1 MNPFRIRKSSL
12 IILGLLFIGILTGC
26 NRPATVPPLNLYVDV
41 INSVDDTVIVALEN
55 PSKSS
60 LFVPAFWTGLVVL
73 QELPSGAWVELKY
86 PDNFQSII
94 STDDI
99 ITYSIPLDALDPGKY
114 ILVLQGRVGKDGV
127 PFSLETN
134 LDIDFPP
141 ESGQFHQELC
151 LLYAA

>member
-1 MNPFRIRKSSL
+1 MNPFRIRISSL
-12 IILGLLFIGILTGC
+12 IILGLLFVWGLAGC
-26 NRPATVPPLNLYVDV
+26 NRPVIVPPLDLYVDAV
-41 INSVDDTVIVALEN
+41 SAEDETVIVALDN

-60 LFVPAFWTGLVVL
+60 LLIPAFWTGLVVL
-73 QELPSGAWVELKY
+73 QELPSGAWVELKS
-86 PDNFQSII
+86 PDNIMSII
-94 STDDI
+94 STDDK

-114 ILVLQGRVGKDGV
+114 ILVLQGRVGKDGI

-141 ESGQFHQELC
+141 ESGHYHHKLC